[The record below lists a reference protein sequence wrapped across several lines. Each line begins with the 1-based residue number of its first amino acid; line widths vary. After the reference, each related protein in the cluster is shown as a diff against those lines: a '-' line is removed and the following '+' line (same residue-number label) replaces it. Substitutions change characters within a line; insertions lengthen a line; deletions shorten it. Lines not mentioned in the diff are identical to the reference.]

1 MSSEAH
7 SVPLTIVEGS
17 GTVGSNDSWSRA
29 HIEQTLTMA
38 TRHEASP
45 PECQSLHC

>member
-17 GTVGSNDSWSRA
+17 GTVGSNDSS
-29 HIEQTLTMA
+29 HQILTMA

-45 PECQSLHC
+45 PGSQSLHC